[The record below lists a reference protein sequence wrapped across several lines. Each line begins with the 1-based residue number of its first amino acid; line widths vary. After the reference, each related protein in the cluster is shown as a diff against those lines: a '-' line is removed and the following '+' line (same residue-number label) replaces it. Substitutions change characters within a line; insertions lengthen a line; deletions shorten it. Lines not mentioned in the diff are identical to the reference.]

1 MTGGAH
7 RLEDPCPHESGA
19 RAGIVTNQ
27 PGKYDPKRAHAAV
40 AVCGDPTCRA
50 RGMAW
55 VEHLTKE
62 PAVYISDARRP
73 PPGSEPP
80 C

>member
-7 RLEDPCPHESGA
+7 RLEDPCPHDHKA

-27 PGKYDPKRAHAAV
+27 PGRYDKTRPHASV
-40 AVCGDPTCRA
+40 AVCGDPKCRA

-55 VEHLTKE
+55 VEHVTKE
-62 PAVYISDARRP
+62 PAVYVSDSSRVKGP
-73 PPGSEPP
+73 PPE
-80 C
+80 

>member
-7 RLEDPCPHESGA
+7 RLEDPCPHDHRE

-27 PGKYDPKRAHAAV
+27 PGKYDRTRAHAAV
-40 AVCGDPTCRA
+40 SVCGRPECRA

-55 VEHLTKE
+55 VQHVTKE
-62 PAVYISDARRP
+62 QPVYISDAHRP
-73 PPGSEPP
+73 PPGTEPP

>member
-7 RLEDPCPHESGA
+7 RLQDPCPHDHRE

-27 PGKYDPKRAHAAV
+27 PGRYTNTRPHASV
-40 AVCGDPTCRA
+40 AVCGRPECRA

-55 VEHLTKE
+55 VEQVTKE
-62 PAVYISDARRP
+62 PAVYVRDADRLNT
-73 PPGSEPP
+73 
-80 C
+80 